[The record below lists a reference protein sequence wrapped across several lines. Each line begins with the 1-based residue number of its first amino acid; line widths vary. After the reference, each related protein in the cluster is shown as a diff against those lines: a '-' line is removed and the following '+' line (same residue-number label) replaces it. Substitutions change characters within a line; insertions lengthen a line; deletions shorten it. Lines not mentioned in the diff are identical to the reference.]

1 MPTDLLNQIAAT
13 QQRGVQ
19 PQQAAIKGDAV
30 ATLIHQLASTRNAP
44 GDIVHFNNAGD
55 VRGVTPRVPAAV
67 GYLDIRSDIPPAADP
82 QHLLGALPSG
92 TDAGK
97 VSRLDTSIA
106 AASAVLSSGA
116 HLVVCDTAEENK
128 PLSLG
133 NGEIGW
139 ERRER
144 RFDLIDRAPFTMI
157 AGDGDELVPHPPRI
171 TSRVIDTSGMKVI
184 GARVE
189 LSRAAQRQFASEG
202 VMAAEVL
209 ASFAL
214 GIGAALDKLYLDAL
228 LASLPPAFSL
238 AALAATG
245 FDVPAARALIGTN
258 ATGASI
264 TAHGNLV
271 ALALMSV
278 TDGGIPAR
286 MTAAMAETLVLV
298 PARSAIAIDAE
309 IRIITQQTGK
319 QGGLALTALASA
331 IPVVDA
337 GSAWQV
343 AA

>member
-19 PQQAAIKGDAV
+19 PQPAAMKGDAV
-30 ATLIHQLASTRNAP
+30 ASLIHQLASTRNAP

-67 GYLDIRSDIPPAADP
+67 GYLDIRSNVPSAADP
-82 QHLLGALPSG
+82 QHLMGALPSG

-97 VSRLDTSIA
+97 VSRLDTGIV

-116 HLVVCDTAEENK
+116 HLVVCDMAEENK

-144 RFDLIDRAPFTMI
+144 RFDLIDRAPFTVM

-171 TSRVIDTSGMKVI
+171 TSRLIDTSGMKVI
-184 GARVE
+184 GTRVE
-189 LSRAAQRQFASEG
+189 LSRQAQRQFASEG

-209 ASFAL
+209 TSFAL
-214 GIGAALDKLYLDAL
+214 GLGAALDKLYLEAL
-228 LASLPPAFSL
+228 LLSSLPAWSL
-238 AALAATG
+238 AALAAAG
-245 FDVPAARALIGTN
+245 YDAAAVRALVGT
-258 ATGASI
+258 AAAGAVVEPVSSELRVS
-264 TAHGNLV
+264 GLR
-271 ALALMSV
+271 
-278 TDGGIPAR
+278 AR
-286 MTAAMAETLVLV
+286 MTDAISETLALV